1 MSKSNYE
8 SEKEMFS
15 IKRQPMKLTK
25 RKFYYCPHGKTVD
38 NFKCPCIKHGCE
50 YKNKKRCNEI
60 YVLKK
65 EATNE
70 Q

>member
-1 MSKSNYE
+1 
-8 SEKEMFS
+8 
-15 IKRQPMKLTK
+15 MKLTK
-25 RKFYYCPHGKTVD
+25 RKFYYCPEDKTVD
-38 NFKCPCIKHGCE
+38 NFKCPCIKHGCAI
-50 YKNKKRCNEI
+50 KNKKRCNEI